1 MYQLSA
7 CTYIKILLIASF
19 RDQALP
25 VTNDSAMPAFSIAR
39 HTSGPLGAILEIQI
53 AGQELHERISL
64 PKFRNCDVEFID
76 SNFLNKC
83 YIYCFLVAG
92 HCIIS
97 RYLVPG
103 SSQRAIIVRGS
114 LSMPCKSNIEQSV
127 EAGAF
132 NHISRLQNHLS
143 DIIQA
148 LYRACQALCHLT
160 ISESH
165 RPTYSILS
173 AQIVGASR
181 SEQVSW
187 GSLRS

>member
-1 MYQLSA
+1 MHVSAISMYTYKNYFDSFFSWPSFA
-7 CTYIKILLIASF
+7 CHKWFSNASIF
-19 RDQALP
+19 YTI
-25 VTNDSAMPAFSIAR
+25 VAR
-39 HTSGPLGAILEIQI
+39 HTSGPLGAILKIQT
-53 AGQELHERISL
+53 ASQELHERISL

-83 YIYCFLVAG
+83 YICCFLVAG

-114 LSMPCKSNIEQSV
+114 LSMPCRSNIEQNV

-160 ISESH
+160 ISKSH
-165 RPTYSILS
+165 RPFNWIKLLL
-173 AQIVGASR
+173 A
-181 SEQVSW
+181 
-187 GSLRS
+187 